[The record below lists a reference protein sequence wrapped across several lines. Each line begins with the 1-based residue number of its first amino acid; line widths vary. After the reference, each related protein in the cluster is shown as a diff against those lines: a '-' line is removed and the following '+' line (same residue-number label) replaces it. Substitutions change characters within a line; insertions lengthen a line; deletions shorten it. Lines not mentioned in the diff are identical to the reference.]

1 MFSPALCFCFFPTF
15 KQILFEVFMT
25 LEWDGI
31 EKVEMPDD
39 KKKPDLYIGN
49 MLRLNEMENS
59 GLEIRPMIKT
69 LIMSWMKYLNKKVG
83 YTPLLALYLNLIIKK

>member
-1 MFSPALCFCFFPTF
+1 
-15 KQILFEVFMT
+15 MT